1 MKSVPA
7 ARVFPLLSALAFC
20 ALSAAAVPWT
30 AEPAPGGQIAATA
43 TLAAG
48 EHFAF
53 PPEFADAAGNPLAA
67 TPVAEEGAGPDAVAV
82 RYLLSPPAG
91 TEAVQVTSTVC
102 TDEGMCLLPQTD
114 DLPLP
119 QAAPEPP
126 PLFDATGNPVFLDT
140 QAAANPLVPAGWR
153 VRGTALGERDRADTL
168 AFLDAAPVRPAAPA
182 AGLSRLAAAA
192 AFLLGGFLLNLTPCV
207 LPLLPVQL
215 AFLTGGTR
223 DRKGALLRGL
233 AYALGMTLALGSLGL
248 VAASG
253 GAFFGAWMASGAVR
267 TVLGIFL
274 AAAGLAMLGVWHFDL
289 ARFQPRFAGDGALA
303 RRGKLAAAFALGAA
317 VAAAGSAC
325 IAPAVAA
332 ALAFTAAEAAAGH
345 AFAWAWPF
353 LLGVGMAAPWPFLA
367 AGAARLPKP
376 GAWMAAVT
384 RLLGGLILC
393 TGLWFVAGAARG
405 GEKAESAEADLAD
418 PRAAEVVSKAAERA
432 AAAGKEVVVRLTASW
447 CGSCRA
453 FERGALADA
462 AVKARLAEG
471 FECVVLSVEHPEAPA
486 AASALAALGIP
497 GLPAMIRLV
506 PATAETAAA
515 GAE

>member
-1 MKSVPA
+1 MSSRTPLF
-7 ARVFPLLSALAFC
+7 RLLSAVAALA
-20 ALSAAAVPWT
+20 ALSAAAVPWR
-30 AEPAPGGQIAATA
+30 AEPADGGQTAAIA

-53 PPEFADAAGNPLAA
+53 PPEFTDAAGNPLAA
-67 TPVAEEGAGPDAVAV
+67 VPVPEEGAGPDAVAV

-91 TEAVQVTSTVC
+91 TEAVRVVSTVC

-119 QAAPEPP
+119 QAAPELP
-126 PLFDATGNPVFLDT
+126 PLFDATGNPILLDT
-140 QAAANPLVPAGWR
+140 EAAANPLLPAGWALR
-153 VRGTALGERDRADTL
+153 DIALGALPRNATL
-168 AFLDAAPVRPAAPA
+168 AFLRDGEEPAAPPEWRVAPFA
-182 AGLSRLAAAA
+182 APFA

-223 DRKGALLRGL
+223 DKKGALLRGL

-248 VAASG
+248 VAAFG
-253 GAFFGAWMASGAVR
+253 GAFFGAWMASGVVR
-267 TVLGIFL
+267 VFFGIFL

-303 RRGKLAAAFALGAA
+303 RRGKLAVAFVLGAA

-353 LLGVGMAAPWPFLA
+353 VLGIGMAAPWPFLA

-376 GAWMAAVT
+376 GAWMTAVT

-405 GEKAESAEADLAD
+405 GEKAEAAEADLAD
-418 PRAAEVVSKAAERA
+418 GRAAEAVSAAAERA

-453 FERGALADA
+453 FERGALSDA

-471 FECVVLSVEHPEAPA
+471 FEYVVLSVEHPETPA
-486 AASALAALGIP
+486 AASALSALGIP
-497 GLPAMIRLV
+497 GLPALVRLA
-506 PATAETAAA
+506 PAASA
-515 GAE
+515 GE

>member
-1 MKSVPA
+1 MKFRMFS
-7 ARVFPLLSALAFC
+7 RVCLTISAALAAF
-20 ALSAAAVPWT
+20 AAAAVPWT

-67 TPVAEEGAGPDAVAV
+67 VPVAEEGAGPDAVAV

-91 TEAVQVTSTVC
+91 TEAVRAVSTVC
-102 TDEGMCLLPQTD
+102 TDEGMCLLPQAD
-114 DLPLP
+114 DIPLP
-119 QAAPEPP
+119 QTTPELP
-126 PLFDATGNPVFLDT
+126 PLFDATGNPILLDR
-140 QAAANPLVPAGWR
+140 QPAANPLVPAGWR
-153 VRGTALGERDRADTL
+153 VRDTALGALPRDATR
-168 AFLDAAPVRPAAPA
+168 AFLQATAAPAAPA

-233 AYALGMTLALGSLGL
+233 AYAAGMTLALGSLGL

-267 TVLGIFL
+267 TFLGIFL

-289 ARFQPRFAGDGALA
+289 ARFQPRFAGGGALA
-303 RRGKLAAAFALGAA
+303 RRRKLAAAFALGAA

-376 GAWMAAVT
+376 GAWMTAVT

-418 PRAAEVVSKAAERA
+418 GRAAEVVADAAERA

-486 AASALAALGIP
+486 AANALSALGIP
-497 GLPAMIRLV
+497 GLPAMIRLA
-506 PATAETAAA
+506 PAAAETAAV